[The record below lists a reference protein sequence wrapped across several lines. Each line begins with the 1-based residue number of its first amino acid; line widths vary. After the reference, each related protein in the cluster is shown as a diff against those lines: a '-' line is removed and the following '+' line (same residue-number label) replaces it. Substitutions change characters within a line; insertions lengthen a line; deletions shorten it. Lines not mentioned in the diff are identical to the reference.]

1 MQLRKKE
8 RLEQELDYHKQ
19 MVETKSDFFS
29 HKLVA
34 FLMQNFE
41 KDRQIQNLVKETK
54 MLRKQLK
61 VLDNPDRFN
70 INCQIFIQKIVFRS
84 GCIRE
89 NHIDGLDNNED

>member
-19 MVETKSDFFS
+19 MVKTTPVFF
-29 HKLVA
+29 HKLQAV
-34 FLMQNFE
+34 LMQNFE

-61 VLDNPDRFN
+61 VLDNPDRFS
-70 INCQIFIQKIVFRS
+70 INCHLSI
-84 GCIRE
+84 
-89 NHIDGLDNNED
+89 